1 MATDIKIVLGYVE
14 QQVVRARGGRAASRA
29 SNIKDAAAERMA
41 DLVGGTAV
49 GRGVENTDD
58 MKAGHLTPAI
68 RMDILRS
75 RIEGFDA
82 RLAAMSTEI
91 MVAAQEGATSKK
103 LQAMDD
109 AIRALRARRE
119 KAVGDLVSIMR
130 GLAEG
135 DDE

>member
-1 MATDIKIVLGYVE
+1 
-14 QQVVRARGGRAASRA
+14 
-29 SNIKDAAAERMA
+29 
-41 DLVGGTAV
+41 
-49 GRGVENTDD
+49 
-58 MKAGHLTPAI
+58 
-68 RMDILRS
+68 MDILRS

-91 MVAAQEGATSKK
+91 TVAVQEGATSKK